1 MNPHKHTRTTL
12 SICCISMFNHF
23 SFIHNAL
30 GFEKPLNMLTH
41 TLTHQT
47 YQIYRLK
54 RYRIGKDRDES
65 DGIYLIRFMEASY
78 VVRFATYRSVGRLVD
93 RGLNSVPEL
102 LLISMPLCQKKNNNT
117 TISIEAMLNALWLN
131 FQYEYTLKHTTKEIL
146 REKKENGLAFI
157 LYTCNEIKEAD
168 LRCNSLVWFVGWSA
182 LLSWCIYILFFILI
196 HRSLISEQTE
206 QKVRIRPTQNYSRV
220 FLLRKHIEKW
230 MDLVNSIEIQEN
242 KINRKKRILQQKPG
256 RKRRKRAK
264 QVNEDSSFV
273 YSQSLIATF
282 NALFESVQT
291 KQRCCQVNIH
301 SHILTYRDREREKGQ

>member
-1 MNPHKHTRTTL
+1 
-12 SICCISMFNHF
+12 
-23 SFIHNAL
+23 
-30 GFEKPLNMLTH
+30 
-41 TLTHQT
+41 
-47 YQIYRLK
+47 
-54 RYRIGKDRDES
+54 
-65 DGIYLIRFMEASY
+65 MEASY

-102 LLISMPLCQKKNNNT
+102 LLISMPLCQKKNNNN

-242 KINRKKRILQQKPG
+242 KINRKKANSATKTGKKEKKTSKTSKWRFILCLFAISDCHIQCIVWIGP
-256 RKRRKRAK
+256 
-264 QVNEDSSFV
+264 NE
-273 YSQSLIATF
+273 ATMLPSKY
-282 NALFESVQT
+282 ALHT
-291 KQRCCQVNIH
+291 
-301 SHILTYRDREREKGQ
+301 HILTYRDREREKGQ